1 MKRRKKPSEL
11 PMLNGGVQWF
21 FVVFLQIFCILDM
34 AYAREN
40 HHSVTSPDAQLP
52 ETPIRQMQ
60 LFRSET
66 MCAHEC
72 EKRCAMGILPSDI
85 PGSTGHQIFYICEHV
100 KIREPKFAAWLGMSG
115 RSFMYVLIGAIVI
128 IIISALLCALLSC
141 IITHR
146 RRKGTSNRDI
156 EPIEPDRV
164 RLSGAKQRPIDV

>member
-1 MKRRKKPSEL
+1 MI
-11 PMLNGGVQWF
+11 NGGGQWF
-21 FVVFLQIFCILDM
+21 LLVILQIFCIRDM
-34 AYAREN
+34 AYAKEN
-40 HHSVTSPDAQLP
+40 HHPVTSPDVQLL

-85 PGSTGHQIFYICEHV
+85 PGSTGHQIFYICEHL

-115 RSFMYVLIGAIVI
+115 RSFMYALIGAIVV

-156 EPIEPDRV
+156 EPDRV